1 MNALLLILLAYLV
14 GAIPT
19 GYWVVMALKG
29 IDLTA
34 VGSGSTGTTN
44 VLRNAGKGAAA
55 FVFIVDILKGF
66 LPVWLSI
73 YAGQHGWLAD
83 VPSHLIPWVSF
94 LVALTTLVGHSKSIF
109 LKFKGGKSAATGL
122 GAMAAMNFLAACGAF
137 SVFLAVLGVGKIV
150 SLSSITAVISAAV
163 IMQFVSGEPAYVAF
177 CALGAAYVVLRHKE
191 NIKRLL
197 AGTEPKIGQK
207 LEDAGKKHNCDDDDD
222 EKFDDKKDGAE
233 KRSRLRSNE
242 SEVIPTSLGPTNLED
257 ANNG

>member
-1 MNALLLILLAYLV
+1 MNALLLILLAYFV
-14 GAIPT
+14 GSIPT
-19 GYWVVMALKG
+19 GYWVVKATKG
-29 IDLTA
+29 IDLLT

-66 LPVWLSI
+66 FPVWLSI
-73 YAGQHGWLAD
+73 YAGQHGWLSD
-83 VPSHLIPWVSF
+83 VPPNLVPWIAF

-122 GAMAAMNFLAACGAF
+122 GAMGAMNFLAACGAF
-137 SVFLAVLGVGKIV
+137 SVFLTVLFIGRIV
-150 SLSSITAVISAAV
+150 SLSSITAVISAAI
-163 IMQFVSGEPAYVAF
+163 IMQFVSGELAYVAF
-177 CALGAAYVVLRHKE
+177 CGLGAAYVVFRHKE

-207 LEDAGKKHNCDDDDD
+207 LQDVKKDDDADKDD
-222 EKFDDKKDGAE
+222 SH
-233 KRSRLRSNE
+233 KRTDMRSNE
-242 SEVIPTSLGPTNLED
+242 SEVLPTSRRPTNLED